1 MKLLRM
7 FSPYKYE
14 MIADVESLQIG
25 QFGDLFR
32 EHTQFIIAEVQF
44 ANFGQLWYVIDV
56 LYAISV
62 QLQPLKIWKVFSDL
76 LQRGQFVFCQFKVFY
91 VVGAL

>member
-25 QFGDLFR
+25 QFGDIFR
-32 EHTQFIIAEVQF
+32 EDSQFIIAEVQF
-44 ANFGQLWYVIDV
+44 ANFGQL
-56 LYAISV
+56 
-62 QLQPLKIWKVFSDL
+62 
-76 LQRGQFVFCQFKVFY
+76 
-91 VVGAL
+91 